1 VKRFYKSVA
10 VTGETGA
17 YAVAL
22 DGKGILTPA
31 RLALSV
37 PARPLAEA
45 IAREWDGQGEEIDP
59 TAMPLTRLAN
69 TAIDR
74 VEGRRAAVIH
84 EIAAYAASDLV
95 CYRADAPADLAGRQA
110 ESWQPLV
117 DWMGAALGAP
127 LTVTTGIAA
136 VPQPADSLRAV
147 TVAVARHRT
156 FPLTALHAATVVTGS
171 VVVALAL
178 GAGRIDAEEAWR
190 IAMVD
195 ELFQAERWG
204 NDPEIE
210 RRHASIRAE
219 IANAALLFA
228 LCAEESGP

>member
-1 VKRFYKSVA
+1 MKRFYKSVA

-37 PARPLAEA
+37 PGRALAEA

-59 TAMPLTRLAN
+59 AAMPLTRLAN

-127 LTVTTGIAA
+127 LNVTTGITA
-136 VPQPADSLRAV
+136 VPQPEDSMRAV

-156 FPLTALHAATVVTGS
+156 FPLTALHAATVTTGS

-178 GAGRIDAEEAWR
+178 GAGRIDAETAWR
-190 IAMVD
+190 AAMVD
-195 ELFQAERWG
+195 ELFQAARWG
-204 NDPEIE
+204 DDPEIE

-219 IANAALLFA
+219 IATAALLFA
-228 LCAEESGP
+228 LCAEEPGP

>member
-1 VKRFYKSVA
+1 MKRFYKSVT
-10 VTGETGA
+10 VTGGTGA

-22 DGKGILTPA
+22 DGKPILTPA

-95 CYRADAPADLAGRQA
+95 CYRADTPADLAGRQA

-117 DWMGAALGAP
+117 DWMGAALNAP
-127 LTVTTGIAA
+127 LNVTTGITA
-136 VPQPADSLRAV
+136 VPQPEDSLRAV

-156 FPLTALHAATVVTGS
+156 FPLTALHAATVATGS

-178 GAGRIDAEEAWR
+178 GAGRIDADEAWR

-210 RRHASIRAE
+210 RRHASIRGE

-228 LCAEESGP
+228 LCAEESGL

>member
-1 VKRFYKSVA
+1 MKRFYKSVA

>member
-1 VKRFYKSVA
+1 
-10 VTGETGA
+10 
-17 YAVAL
+17 
-22 DGKGILTPA
+22 
-31 RLALSV
+31 
-37 PARPLAEA
+37 
-45 IAREWDGQGEEIDP
+45 
-59 TAMPLTRLAN
+59 
-69 TAIDR
+69 